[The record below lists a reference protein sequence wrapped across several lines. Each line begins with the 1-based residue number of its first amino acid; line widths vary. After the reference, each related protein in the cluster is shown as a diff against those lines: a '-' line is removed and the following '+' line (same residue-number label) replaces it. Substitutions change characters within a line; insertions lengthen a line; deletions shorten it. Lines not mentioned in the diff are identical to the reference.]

1 MSCWNYS
8 GACYAI
14 ACLPVSV
21 CLPCRDAVCALDLRL
36 PPSPSRATT
45 LFTRGHLPTI
55 PPSPTLQHSTAERS
69 PHSIPPRHSFKSLS
83 LCNLRR
89 PCAPGP
95 TSRALSQRP
104 SRRETQ
110 RSRSRLGRTLPYE
123 LRLLHHVY
131 SASPDYAINS
141 TRSHLVPL
149 IRRPPCQK
157 PTMSSIITVRHC
169 SIVASSFPWRV
180 TDHSL

>member
-1 MSCWNYS
+1 M
-8 GACYAI
+8 
-14 ACLPVSV
+14 PV
-21 CLPCRDAVCALDLRL
+21 CLCLAARDVVCALDLRL
-36 PPSPSRATT
+36 PPSPSRNNIVYAGSLANNSAQPNAATLHRRT
-45 LFTRGHLPTI
+45 QPN
-55 PPSPTLQHSTAERS
+55 P
-69 PHSIPPRHSFKSLS
+69 PPRSSKSLP
-83 LCNLRR
+83 LYNPRR

-95 TSRALSQRP
+95 ASRALSQRP

-110 RSRSRLGRTLPYE
+110 RSRSRLGRTLPHE
-123 LRLLHHVY
+123 LRLLHHIY

-169 SIVASSFPWRV
+169 SIAASSSPWKV